1 MVKNVL
7 PKEKDCYWFTLAL
20 QKLYYGVRVDTNV
33 DWSRKEKKKLCKLCR
48 VDKLAWS
55 RRKTPRDEL
64 LVQILNTWKAHTN
77 D

>member
-7 PKEKDCYWFTLAL
+7 LKKKDCYWYTLAL

-48 VDKLAWS
+48 IDKVA
-55 RRKTPRDEL
+55 
-64 LVQILNTWKAHTN
+64 
-77 D
+77 